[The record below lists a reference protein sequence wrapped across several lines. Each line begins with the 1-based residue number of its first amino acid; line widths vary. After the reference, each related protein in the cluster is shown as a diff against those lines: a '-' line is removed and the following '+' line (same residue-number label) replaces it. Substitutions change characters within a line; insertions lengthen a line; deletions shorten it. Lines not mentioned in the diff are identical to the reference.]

1 METGETGAG
10 ARARRGPGRRA
21 PRPEQRQRDAE
32 RTRER
37 IVAAAVA
44 EFGEKGYAGAR
55 VGEIA
60 ARAGVNVQLIS
71 YYFGGKAG
79 LYRELTARWRVTA
92 AELSDAGSLAEVVA
106 GFARESMKR
115 RDWTRLM
122 LWDGLTDPPPA
133 DDANGEQPDPDGGPD
148 VLLAAVRDLRDRQ
161 GAGELPADLDPAE
174 LLLALFA
181 AACAPV
187 MLPQIARR
195 LGLDPAGADLARSYP
210 EQISRLVGRLTGGD
224 RPAVSGR

>member
-1 METGETGAG
+1 MTKLVAG
-10 ARARRGPGRRA
+10 RVRRVESGRATRAGRRS
-21 PRPEQRQRDAE
+21 PRPEERQRDAE
-32 RTRER
+32 RSRDA
-37 IVAAAVA
+37 ILAAAVV

-79 LYRELTARWRVTA
+79 LYRVLTARWRLA
-92 AELSDAGSLAEVVA
+92 SAEISEAESLADVVA
-106 GFARESMKR
+106 GFARASMGR
-115 RDWTRLM
+115 RDWTRLL
-122 LWDGLTDPPPA
+122 LWDGLTEPSLA
-133 DDANGEQPDPDGGPD
+133 DGDTERGTAADGEPDF
-148 VLLAAVRDLRDRQ
+148 LLAAVRDLRERQ
-161 GAGELPADLDPAE
+161 RAGEVPADFDPAQ

-195 LGLDPAGADLARSYP
+195 LGLDPGSADFELSYA
-210 EQISRLVGRLTGGD
+210 EQIRSLVRLLD
-224 RPAVSGR
+224 RRPE

>member
-1 METGETGAG
+1 MEPGEATHA
-10 ARARRGPGRRA
+10 GRRSSRRS
-21 PRPEQRQRDAE
+21 PRPEERQRDAE

-37 IVAAAVA
+37 ILAAAVV
-44 EFGEKGYAGAR
+44 EFGEKGFAGAR

-60 ARAGVNVQLIS
+60 ARAGVNVQLIA

-79 LYRELTARWRVTA
+79 LYRALTARWRLTS
-92 AELSDAGSLAEVVA
+92 AELSDAGSLPEVVA
-106 GFARESMKR
+106 GFARESLR
-115 RDWTRLM
+115 QRDSTRLL

-133 DDANGEQPDPDGGPD
+133 DEPADEPGLAADGEPDF
-148 VLLAAVRDLRDRQ
+148 LLAAVQDLRERQ
-161 GAGELPADLDPAE
+161 RAGELPAELEPAP

-195 LGLDPAGADLARSYP
+195 LGLDPTGAEFARSYP
-210 EQISRLVGRLTGGD
+210 ELIGRLVELLSRVD
-224 RPAVSGR
+224 

>member
-1 METGETGAG
+1 MESGEATRSG
-10 ARARRGPGRRA
+10 RRSNRRA
-21 PRPEQRQRDAE
+21 PRPDERLRDAE

-37 IVAAAVA
+37 ILNAAVV
-44 EFGEKGYAGAR
+44 EFGDKGLAGAR

-79 LYRELTARWRVTA
+79 LYRALTARWRLTS
-92 AELSDAGSLAEVVA
+92 AEVSSAGSLPEVVA
-106 GFARESMKR
+106 GFARVSLR
-115 RDWTRLM
+115 QRDWTRLL
-122 LWDGLTDPPPA
+122 LWDGLTDPPPLDTAA
-133 DDANGEQPDPDGGPD
+133 DEPG
-148 VLLAAVRDLRDRQ
+148 LAADGEPDFLLTAVQDLRDRQ
-161 GAGELPADLDPAE
+161 RAGELPAELEPAQ

-195 LGLDPAGADLARSYP
+195 LGLDPSSVEFGQSYP
-210 EQISRLVGRLTGGD
+210 DQIEALVRLLSS
-224 RPAVSGR
+224 ASIWSG